1 MSYTEYDAVT
11 ADNAT
16 SLVAK
21 VAAFIAV
28 GWQPYGN
35 PVAIT
40 EGFQV
45 LQVVVKGSGSGTGG
59 GSSSIAS
66 DDITDA
72 STVGK
77 AVLVSANE
85 GVARTAIGAG
95 TSSFSGNYNDL
106 TNKPAIPPAAAVGT
120 AALLQTGT
128 DTVTRTWTAKM
139 ISDEI
144 ARQIAAIP

>member
-1 MSYTEYDAVT
+1 MAYTEYEAVT

-16 SLVAK
+16 DLVAK
-21 VAAFIAV
+21 VAAFIAD

-45 LQVVVKGSGSGTGG
+45 LQVVVKGSGTGG

-85 GVARTAIGAG
+85 GAARTAIGAG
-95 TSSFSGNYNDL
+95 TSSFSGSYNDL
-106 TNKPAIPPAAAVGT
+106 TNKPAIPAAAAVGT
-120 AALLQTGT
+120 EVLLQTGT

-139 ISDEI
+139 ISEEI
-144 ARQIAAIP
+144 ARQIAAIR